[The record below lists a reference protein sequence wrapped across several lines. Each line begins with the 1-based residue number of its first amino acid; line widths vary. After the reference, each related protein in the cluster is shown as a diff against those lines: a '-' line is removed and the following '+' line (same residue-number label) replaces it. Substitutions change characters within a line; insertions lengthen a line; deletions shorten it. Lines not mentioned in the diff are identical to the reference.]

1 MSIQTIGK
9 RTGVYLVRLVTA
21 LILLLTAL
29 SWMGV
34 ILSPSPQ
41 ALSHALLLTCIS
53 LVILLTAYGYGRI
66 R

>member
-1 MSIQTIGK
+1 MSVQSIGK

-29 SWMGV
+29 SWVGV
-34 ILSPSPQ
+34 LLSPSPQ
-41 ALSHALLLTCIS
+41 SLSHALLLTCVS
-53 LVILLTAYGYGRI
+53 LAILLTAYGIGRI

>member
-1 MSIQTIGK
+1 MSVQSIGK

-29 SWMGV
+29 SWIGV
-34 ILSPSPQ
+34 LLSPSPQ
-41 ALSHALLLTCIS
+41 SLSHALLLTCVS
-53 LVILLTAYGYGRI
+53 LAILLTAYGIGRI